1 MKCKFTE
8 IIHGKGWTAWDACK
22 WWGIR
27 YDVWRRKCRNVK
39 LEAHCEKL
47 LQLFVESAVDAG
59 ADADK
64 LMKGVSYD
72 NVHTH

>member
-1 MKCKFTE
+1 MIKKYT
-8 IIHGKGWTAWDACK
+8 
-22 WWGIR
+22 
-27 YDVWRRKCRNVK
+27 RKQINQQAPLHNAEFVK
-39 LEAHCEKL
+39 VADCEKL

-64 LMKGVSYD
+64 LMNGVSYD